1 MKVEKVM
8 KVEKEYLVE
17 IEPIFTSIELLD
29 IFNELTTEVFLTC
42 SDLLDEYGF
51 LMAPTNVVTNNKY
64 DGEITQVIPIK
75 LKTGTIYICEH
86 EFKRFNTHFKWLHFT
101 HNDLAK
107 YEKYTFDKVK
117 NSNIDPVNS
126 WYFSYMRPG
135 VVFPKH
141 IDGKISKLRFLHSV
155 KQSHS
160 DVSFEYND
168 KSYYFPEN
176 SSYILNGEV
185 PHNIINNTLYDRL
198 MYIGTI
204 TNVGGSNIIKK
215 WLNE

>member
-1 MKVEKVM
+1 MQ
-8 KVEKEYLVE
+8 
-17 IEPIFTSIELLD
+17 S
-29 IFNELTTEVFLTC
+29 
-42 SDLLDEYGF
+42 
-51 LMAPTNVVTNNKY
+51 
-64 DGEITQVIPIK
+64 
-75 LKTGTIYICEH
+75 
-86 EFKRFNTHFKWLHFT
+86 
-101 HNDLAK
+101 
-107 YEKYTFDKVK
+107 
-117 NSNIDPVNS
+117 
-126 WYFSYMRPG
+126 G

-155 KQSHS
+155 KQPHS

-185 PHNIINNTLYDRL
+185 PHTIINNTLYDRL

-204 TNVGGSNIIKK
+204 TDVGGSNIIKK